1 MALADNQ
8 RLYDIATRQQVY
20 IEGVKVQYAREFN
33 FVLAELRIEL
43 NRLLNRV
50 KYKTLDGLTKAE
62 LNRLV
67 LSLRESQSRIYS
79 KYTQQLIKQLKDFM
93 AVNLEM
99 NRRAYSLAHAEMN
112 MEDGE
117 MNMEDGETTP
127 KVPTDAQ
134 AIEYIKQ
141 QNESSNIIPLFGI
154 ASVTGNNDRLWSAVT
169 NAPIPANGLYLLPFV
184 KTFATSAQAAV
195 ENTIR
200 KAWSNGWTLQETIAE
215 LTGEDAKQGTSSQL
229 QRVGVQAGAVL
240 ATAVQHVSAIVGAG
254 VVSALFGW
262 YMWHSVMDSR
272 TTEICSS
279 RNHKRYRY
287 GAGPIPPA
295 HIRCRSH
302 IAPIVGNDDIA
313 AETFYNWAVR
323 QPENVQDD
331 ILGEADAEALRNGS
345 LKEKDL
351 ERYEPRPLTLE
362 AFRRKINEILSRW
375 FGESA

>member
-33 FVLAELRIEL
+33 FVLAELRLEL
-43 NRLLNRV
+43 NRVLSRV

-62 LNRLV
+62 LNKLV

-93 AVNLEM
+93 AVDLEM
-99 NRRAYSLAHAEMN
+99 NRRAYSVAHAEMN
-112 MEDGE
+112 LEDGAAP
-117 MNMEDGETTP
+117 P
-127 KVPTDAQ
+127 KIPTDAQ
-134 AIEYIKQ
+134 AIAYIKQ

-154 ASVTGNNDRLWSAVT
+154 AAVTGNNDRLWSAVT

-184 KTFATSAQAAV
+184 KTFTTSAQAGV

-200 KAWSNGWTLQETIAE
+200 KAWANGWTLQETIAE

-229 QRVGVQAGAVL
+229 QRVGVQAGAVT
-240 ATAVQHVSAIVGAG
+240 ATAIQHVAAVVGAG
-254 VVSALFGW
+254 AISGLFGW
-262 YMWHSVMDSR
+262 YIWLSVMDSR
-272 TTEICSS
+272 TSEICTS
-279 RNHKRYRY
+279 RNRKRYRF
-287 GAGPIPPA
+287 GQGPIPPA

-302 IAPIVGNDDIA
+302 IAPIVGMVDIA
-313 AETFYNWAVR
+313 AESFYTWAIR
-323 QPENVQDD
+323 QPADVQND
-331 ILGEADAEALRNGS
+331 ILGEANAEALRNGS

-351 ERYEPRPLTLE
+351 ERYEPRPLTLD
-362 AFRRKINEILSRW
+362 AFRRKINEILSR
-375 FGESA
+375 

>member
-99 NRRAYSLAHAEMN
+99 NRRAYSLAHADSLAHAEMN
-112 MEDGE
+112 EE
-117 MNMEDGETTP
+117 MMEDGETTP

-184 KTFATSAQAAV
+184 KTFATSAQAGV

-229 QRVGVQAGAVL
+229 QRVGVQASAVL

-302 IAPIVGNDDIA
+302 IAPIVGMDDIA
-313 AETFYNWAVR
+313 AETFYTWAVR
-323 QPENVQDD
+323 QPADVQDD
-331 ILGEADAEALRNGS
+331 ILGEDVADEMRSGK

-351 ERYEPRPLTLE
+351 PKFEARQPLTLDE
-362 AFRRKINEILSRW
+362 FRRKINEILSR
-375 FGESA
+375 

>member
-1 MALADNQ
+1 MALSDNK
-8 RLYDIATRQQVY
+8 RLYDIAVRQQVY
-20 IEGVKVQYAREFN
+20 VEGVKVQFAREFN
-33 FVLAELRIEL
+33 FVLAELRLEL
-43 NRLLNRV
+43 NRILSRV

-62 LNRLV
+62 LNKLV

-79 KYTQQLIKQLKDFM
+79 KYTQHLIKQLKDFM
-93 AVNLEM
+93 AVDLEM
-99 NRRAYSLAHAEMN
+99 NRRAYSSAHAEMN

-117 MNMEDGETTP
+117 MNMGDGETTP
-127 KVPTDAQ
+127 NVPTDAQ
-134 AIEYIKQ
+134 AIAYIKQ

-184 KTFATSAQAAV
+184 KTFATSAQAGV
-195 ENTIR
+195 ENIVR
-200 KAWSNGWTLQETIAE
+200 KAWANGWTLEETISAI
-215 LTGEDAKQGTSSQL
+215 TGEDARQGTSSQL
-229 QRVGVQAGAVL
+229 QRVGVQASAVV

-272 TTEICSS
+272 TSEICSS

-313 AETFYNWAVR
+313 AETFYTWAVR
-323 QPENVQDD
+323 QPANVQDD
-331 ILGEADAEALRNGS
+331 ILGEANGESLRNGS

-351 ERYEPRPLTLE
+351 SKYEATRPLTLE
-362 AFRRKINEILSRW
+362 EFRRKIIEILSR
-375 FGESA
+375 

>member
-127 KVPTDAQ
+127 KAPTDAQ

-184 KTFATSAQAAV
+184 KTFATSAQAGV

-200 KAWSNGWTLQETIAE
+200 KAWANGWTLQETIAE
-215 LTGEDAKQGTSSQL
+215 LTGEDNKQGTSSQL
-229 QRVGVQAGAVL
+229 QRIGVQANAVV
-240 ATAVQHVSAIVGAG
+240 ATAVQHTAAIVGAG
-254 VVSALFGW
+254 VISALFGW
-262 YMWHSVMDSR
+262 YMWHSVMDGK
-272 TTEICSS
+272 TTEICIS
-279 RNHKRYRY
+279 RNRKRYRF
-287 GAGPIPPA
+287 GQGPIPPA

-302 IAPIVGNDDIA
+302 IAPIVGMDDIA
-313 AETFYNWAVR
+313 AETFYTWAVR
-323 QPENVQDD
+323 QPADVQDD
-331 ILGEADAEALRNGS
+331 ILGEDVADEMRSGK

-351 ERYEPRPLTLE
+351 PKFEARQPLTLDE
-362 AFRRKINEILSRW
+362 FRRKINEILSR
-375 FGESA
+375 

>member
-1 MALADNQ
+1 MALSDNK
-8 RLYDIATRQQVY
+8 RLYDIAVRQQVY
-20 IEGVKVQYAREFN
+20 VEGVKVQFAREFN
-33 FVLAELRIEL
+33 FVLAELRLEL
-43 NRLLNRV
+43 NRILSRV

-62 LNRLV
+62 LNKLV

-93 AVNLEM
+93 AVDLEM

-117 MNMEDGETTP
+117 TPP

-134 AIEYIKQ
+134 AIAYIKQ
-141 QNESSNIIPLFGI
+141 QNESSNVIPLFGI

-184 KTFATSAQAAV
+184 KTFATSAQAGV

-229 QRVGVQAGAVL
+229 QRVGVQAGAVT
-240 ATAVQHVSAIVGAG
+240 ATALQHVAAVVGAG
-254 VVSALFGW
+254 AISALFGW
-262 YMWHSVMDSR
+262 YVWWSVMDSK
-272 TTEICSS
+272 TSEICTS
-279 RNHKRYRY
+279 RNRKRYRF
-287 GAGPIPPA
+287 GQGPIPPA

-302 IAPIVGNDDIA
+302 IAPIVGTDDIA
-313 AETFYNWAVR
+313 AESFYTWAVR
-323 QPENVQDD
+323 QPANVQDD
-331 ILGEADAEALRNGS
+331 ILGEANGESLRNGS
-345 LKEKDL
+345 LKQSDL
-351 ERYEPRPLTLE
+351 PKFESRQALTLE
-362 AFRRKINEILSRW
+362 EFRRKIIEVTSR
-375 FGESA
+375 

>member
-1 MALADNQ
+1 MALSDNM
-8 RLYDIATRQQVY
+8 RLYDIATRSQVY
-20 IEGVKVQYAREFN
+20 IEGVKVQMAREFN

-117 MNMEDGETTP
+117 TTP

-184 KTFATSAQAAV
+184 KTFATSAQAGV

-229 QRVGVQAGAVL
+229 QRVGVQASAVL

-279 RNHKRYRY
+279 RNHRRYRY

-313 AETFYNWAVR
+313 AETFYTWAVR

-331 ILGEADAEALRNGS
+331 ILGEANAEALRNGS

-362 AFRRKINEILSRW
+362 AFRRKINEILSR
-375 FGESA
+375 

>member
-1 MALADNQ
+1 MALSDNK
-8 RLYDIATRQQVY
+8 RLYDIAVRQQVY
-20 IEGVKVQYAREFN
+20 VEGVKVQFAREFN
-33 FVLAELRIEL
+33 FVLAELRLEL
-43 NRLLNRV
+43 NRVLSRV

-62 LNRLV
+62 LNKLV

-93 AVNLEM
+93 AVDLEM
-99 NRRAYSLAHAEMN
+99 NRRAYSLAHA
-112 MEDGE
+112 E

-141 QNESSNIIPLFGI
+141 QNESSNIVPLFGI

-184 KTFATSAQAAV
+184 KTFATSAQAGV

-200 KAWSNGWTLQETIAE
+200 KAWSNGWTLQETIAK

-229 QRVGVQAGAVL
+229 QRVGVQAGAVT
-240 ATAVQHVSAIVGAG
+240 ATALQHVAAVAGAG
-254 VVSALFGW
+254 AISALFGW
-262 YMWHSVMDSR
+262 YVWRSVMDSK
-272 TTEICSS
+272 TSEICTS
-279 RNHKRYRY
+279 RNRKRYRF
-287 GAGPIPPA
+287 GQGPIPPA

-302 IAPIVGNDDIA
+302 ISPIVGNDDIA
-313 AETFYNWAVR
+313 AETFYTWAVR
-323 QPENVQDD
+323 QPANVQDD
-331 ILGEADAEALRNGS
+331 ILGEANGESLRNGS

-351 ERYEPRPLTLE
+351 PKFESKQPITLDE
-362 AFRRKINEILSRW
+362 FRRKINEVLSR
-375 FGESA
+375 

>member
-1 MALADNQ
+1 MALSDNK
-8 RLYDIATRQQVY
+8 RLFDISTRLQIYV
-20 IEGVKVQYAREFN
+20 EGVKVQQAREFN
-33 FVLAELRIEL
+33 FVLAELRHEL
-43 NRLLNRV
+43 NRILSRV
-50 KYKTLDGLTKAE
+50 KYKTLDGLTKGE

-67 LSLRESQSRIYS
+67 VSLRDSQSRIYS
-79 KYTQQLIKQLKDFM
+79 KYTSQLIEQLKLFM
-93 AVNLEM
+93 AANAEM
-99 NRRAYSLAHAEMN
+99 NRRAWVFAKLE
-112 MEDGE
+112 ETEGE
-117 MNMEDGETTP
+117 NA
-127 KVPTDAQ
+127 KIPTDAE
-134 AIEYIKQ
+134 AIRWIEEQ
-141 QNESSNIIPLFGI
+141 QPNNVPLFGI
-154 ASVTGNNDRLWSAVT
+154 GAAIGNNERLWSAVT

-184 KTFATSAQAAV
+184 KTFATSAQAGV
-195 ENTIR
+195 ENIVR
-200 KAWSNGWTLQETIAE
+200 KAWANGWTLEETISAI
-215 LTGEDAKQGTSSQL
+215 TGEDARQGTSSQL
-229 QRVGVQAGAVL
+229 QRVGVQASAVV

-313 AETFYNWAVR
+313 AVSFYTWAAS
-323 QPENVQDD
+323 QPEDLQND
-331 ILGEADAEALRNGS
+331 ILGEANAEALRNGS

-362 AFRRKINEILSRW
+362 AFRRKINEILSR
-375 FGESA
+375 

>member
-1 MALADNQ
+1 MALSDNK
-8 RLYDIATRQQVY
+8 RLYDIAIRQQIYV
-20 IEGVKVQYAREFN
+20 EGVKVQFAREFN
-33 FVLAELRIEL
+33 FVLAELRLEL
-43 NRLLNRV
+43 NRVLSRV

-62 LNRLV
+62 LNKLV

-79 KYTQQLIKQLKDFM
+79 KYTQQLIKQLEDFM
-93 AVNLEM
+93 AVDLEM
-99 NRRAYSLAHAEMN
+99 NRRAYSVAHAEMYL
-112 MEDGE
+112 EDGAAP
-117 MNMEDGETTP
+117 P
-127 KVPTDAQ
+127 KIPTDAQ
-134 AIEYIKQ
+134 AIAYIKQ

-184 KTFATSAQAAV
+184 KTFATSAQAGV

-229 QRVGVQAGAVL
+229 QRVGVQASAVV
-240 ATAVQHVSAIVGAG
+240 ATAIQHVAAVVGAG
-254 VVSALFGW
+254 AISGLFGW
-262 YMWHSVMDSR
+262 YIWLSVMDSR
-272 TTEICSS
+272 TSEICTS
-279 RNHKRYRY
+279 RNRKRYRF
-287 GAGPIPPA
+287 GQGPIPPA

-323 QPENVQDD
+323 QPANVQDD
-331 ILGEADAEALRNGS
+331 ILGEANGESLRNGS

-351 ERYEPRPLTLE
+351 SKYEATRPLTLE
-362 AFRRKINEILSRW
+362 EFRRKIIEVISR
-375 FGESA
+375 

>member
-184 KTFATSAQAAV
+184 KTFATSAQAGV

-229 QRVGVQAGAVL
+229 QRVGVQASAVL

-313 AETFYNWAVR
+313 AETFYTWAVR

-362 AFRRKINEILSRW
+362 AFRRKINDILSRW

>member
-1 MALADNQ
+1 MALSDNK
-8 RLYDIATRQQVY
+8 RLYDIAVRQQVY
-20 IEGVKVQYAREFN
+20 VEGVKVQFAREFN

-62 LNRLV
+62 LNKLV

-117 MNMEDGETTP
+117 TTP

-134 AIEYIKQ
+134 AIEYTKQ

-184 KTFATSAQAAV
+184 KTFATSAQAGV

-200 KAWSNGWTLQETIAE
+200 KAWSNGWTLQETIAK

-229 QRVGVQAGAVL
+229 QRVGVQAGAVT
-240 ATAVQHVSAIVGAG
+240 ATALQHVAAVAGAG
-254 VVSALFGW
+254 AISALFGW
-262 YMWHSVMDSR
+262 YVWRSVMDSK
-272 TTEICSS
+272 TSEICTS
-279 RNHKRYRY
+279 RNRKRYRF
-287 GAGPIPPA
+287 GQGPIPPA

-302 IAPIVGNDDIA
+302 ISPIVGNDDIA
-313 AETFYNWAVR
+313 AEAFYNWAVR
-323 QPENVQDD
+323 QPANVQDD
-331 ILGEADAEALRNGS
+331 ILGEANGESLRNGS

-351 ERYEPRPLTLE
+351 SKYEATRPLTLE
-362 AFRRKINEILSRW
+362 EFRRKIIEVISR
-375 FGESA
+375 

>member
-1 MALADNQ
+1 MALSDNM
-8 RLYDIATRQQVY
+8 RLYDIATRGQVY
-20 IEGVKVQYAREFN
+20 IEGVKVQMAREFN
-33 FVLAELRIEL
+33 FVLAELRLEL
-43 NRLLNRV
+43 NKLLRRV

-67 LSLRESQSRIYS
+67 VSLRDSQSKVYNA
-79 KYTQQLIKQLKDFM
+79 YTQQILKQLKYFM
-93 AVNLEM
+93 TVNLEI

-112 MEDGE
+112 MGDGE
-117 MNMEDGETTP
+117 MNMGDGETTP
-127 KVPTDAQ
+127 NVPTDAQ
-134 AIEYIKQ
+134 AIAYIKQ

-184 KTFATSAQAAV
+184 KTFATSAQAGV
-195 ENTIR
+195 ENIVR
-200 KAWSNGWTLQETIAE
+200 KAWANGWTLEETISAI
-215 LTGEDAKQGTSSQL
+215 TGEDARQGTSSQL
-229 QRVGVQAGAVL
+229 QRVGVQASAVV

-313 AETFYNWAVR
+313 AETFYTWAVR
-323 QPENVQDD
+323 QPANVQDD
-331 ILGEADAEALRNGS
+331 ILGEANGESLRNGS

-351 ERYEPRPLTLE
+351 SKYEATRPLTLE
-362 AFRRKINEILSRW
+362 EFRRKIIEILSR
-375 FGESA
+375 

>member
-1 MALADNQ
+1 MALSDNK
-8 RLYDIATRQQVY
+8 RLYDIAIRQQIYV
-20 IEGVKVQYAREFN
+20 EGVKVQFAREFN
-33 FVLAELRIEL
+33 FVLAELRLEL
-43 NRLLNRV
+43 NRVLSRV

-62 LNRLV
+62 LNKLV

-93 AVNLEM
+93 AVDLEM
-99 NRRAYSLAHAEMN
+99 NRRAYSVAHAEMN
-112 MEDGE
+112 LEDGE
-117 MNMEDGETTP
+117 TTMNIGDGETTP
-127 KVPTDAQ
+127 KIPTDAQ
-134 AIEYIKQ
+134 AIAYIKQ

-184 KTFATSAQAAV
+184 KTFTTSAQAGV

-200 KAWSNGWTLQETIAE
+200 KAWANGWTLQETIAE

-229 QRVGVQAGAVL
+229 QRVGVQAGAVT
-240 ATAVQHVSAIVGAG
+240 ATAIQHVAAVVGAG
-254 VVSALFGW
+254 AISGLFGW
-262 YMWHSVMDSR
+262 YIWLSVMDSR
-272 TTEICSS
+272 TSEICTS
-279 RNHKRYRY
+279 RNRKRYRF
-287 GAGPIPPA
+287 GQGPIPPA

-323 QPENVQDD
+323 QPANVQDD
-331 ILGEADAEALRNGS
+331 ILGEANGESLRNGS

-351 ERYEPRPLTLE
+351 SKYEATRPLTLE
-362 AFRRKINEILSRW
+362 EFRRKIIEVISR
-375 FGESA
+375 

>member
-1 MALADNQ
+1 MALSDNK
-8 RLYDIATRQQVY
+8 RLYDIAVRQQVY
-20 IEGVKVQYAREFN
+20 VEGVKVQFAREFN
-33 FVLAELRIEL
+33 FVLAELRLEL
-43 NRLLNRV
+43 NRVLSRV

-62 LNRLV
+62 LNKLV
-67 LSLRESQSRIYS
+67 LSLRESQLRIYS

-93 AVNLEM
+93 VVDLEM

-117 MNMEDGETTP
+117 TTP
-127 KVPTDAQ
+127 KAPTKVPTKVPTDAQ
-134 AIEYIKQ
+134 AIAYIKQ

-184 KTFATSAQAAV
+184 KTFTTSAQAGV

-229 QRVGVQAGAVL
+229 QRVGVQAGAVT
-240 ATAVQHVSAIVGAG
+240 ATALQHVAAVAGAG
-254 VVSALFGW
+254 AISALFGW
-262 YMWHSVMDSR
+262 YVWRSVMDSK
-272 TTEICSS
+272 TSEICAS
-279 RNHKRYRY
+279 RNWKRYRF
-287 GAGPIPPA
+287 GQGPIPPA

-302 IAPIVGNDDIA
+302 ISPIVGNDDIA
-313 AETFYNWAVR
+313 GESFYTWAIR
-323 QPENVQDD
+323 QPANVQDD
-331 ILGEADAEALRNGS
+331 ILGEANGESLRNGS

-351 ERYEPRPLTLE
+351 SKYEATRPLTLE
-362 AFRRKINEILSRW
+362 EFRRKIIEVISR
-375 FGESA
+375 

>member
-1 MALADNQ
+1 MALSDNM
-8 RLYDIATRQQVY
+8 RLYDIATRSQVY

-33 FVLAELRIEL
+33 FVLAELRLEL
-43 NRLLNRV
+43 NKLLRRV

-67 LSLRESQSRIYS
+67 VSLRDSQSKVYNA
-79 KYTQQLIKQLKDFM
+79 YTQQILKQLKDFM
-93 AVNLEM
+93 TFNLEM

-117 MNMEDGETTP
+117 MNMEDGETPP

-134 AIEYIKQ
+134 AIAYIKQ
-141 QNESSNIIPLFGI
+141 QSESSNIIPLFGI

-169 NAPIPANGLYLLPFV
+169 NAPIPANGIYLVPFI
-184 KTFATSAQAAV
+184 KTFSTSAQAGV
-195 ENTIR
+195 ENIVR
-200 KAWSNGWTLQETIAE
+200 KAWANGWTLEETISAI
-215 LTGEDAKQGTSSQL
+215 TGEDARQGASSQL
-229 QRVGVQAGAVL
+229 QRVGVQASAVV
-240 ATAVQHVSAIVGAG
+240 ATAVQHVAAIVGAG

-287 GAGPIPPA
+287 GVGPIPPA

-302 IAPIVGNDDIA
+302 IAPIVGMDDIA
-313 AETFYNWAVR
+313 AESFYTWVIR
-323 QPENVQDD
+323 QPADVQND
-331 ILGEADAEALRNGS
+331 ILGEDVADELRNGN
-345 LKEKDL
+345 LKQSDL
-351 ERYEPRPLTLE
+351 PKFESRQALTLDE
-362 AFRRKINEILSRW
+362 FRRKINEVLSR
-375 FGESA
+375 

>member
-1 MALADNQ
+1 MALSDNK
-8 RLYDIATRQQVY
+8 RLYDIAVRQQVY
-20 IEGVKVQYAREFN
+20 VEGVKVQFAREFN
-33 FVLAELRIEL
+33 FVLAELRLEL
-43 NRLLNRV
+43 NRILSRV

-62 LNRLV
+62 LNKLV

-117 MNMEDGETTP
+117 TTP

-134 AIEYIKQ
+134 AIAYIKQ

-184 KTFATSAQAAV
+184 KTFATSAQAGV

-229 QRVGVQAGAVL
+229 QRVGVQAGAVT
-240 ATAVQHVSAIVGAG
+240 ATALQHVAAVAGAG
-254 VVSALFGW
+254 AVSALFGW
-262 YMWHSVMDSR
+262 YVWRSVIDGKTS
-272 TTEICSS
+272 EICTS
-279 RNHKRYRY
+279 RNRKRYRF
-287 GAGPIPPA
+287 GQGPVPPA

-302 IAPIVGNDDIA
+302 IAPIVGTDDIA
-313 AETFYNWAVR
+313 AESFYTWAIR
-323 QPENVQDD
+323 QPADVQND
-331 ILGEADAEALRNGS
+331 ILGEANGESLRNGS

-351 ERYEPRPLTLE
+351 SKYEATRPLTLE
-362 AFRRKINEILSRW
+362 EFRRKINEVLSR
-375 FGESA
+375 